1 MIPRSI
7 KISDSEI
14 DSDEDFFFMEK
25 CTTTTTQDNLVSE
38 NMNIFNQH
46 EDTDKE
52 KIIKHEMI
60 NACSMG
66 QLEIVI
72 KYLESND
79 INEFLL
85 DGWTPLLH
93 ATFNAQIKIIEYL
106 INNGVDVNKHKDGY
120 TPLMALC
127 NCTKE
132 TTEQRIKCLKVLI
145 EAGADPNASNKLRQ
159 TPLMFACISQEVE
172 FIIELIKYVKN
183 INVCDNR
190 KQTALMYATIANK
203 SEIIKILIEN
213 AADITLTDFSKS
225 TAYDIASMKG
235 YDKVLSLLNFNEEPT
250 NIYNLFKAYNWKD
263 IFPSLINIDNQ
274 TVDSDVDLLL
284 YGMGLEKYAHIFQG
298 INLKTFLTLNENDL
312 CRLGMDI
319 NAHRMQ
325 FIECLDKFHGKKWS
339 IQSIGAI
346 NKSLPYT
353 LYNGVISLGILSK
366 QIAIIGSSFRHIK
379 NSLIKI
385 NSENVHLTK
394 LQISNYEQELK
405 KTQKTLNIL
414 KNELMQVKALSKR
427 IEKENGIDIP
437 AIYIGPKKRNIN
449 WPMFLS
455 IALIVGIYVY
465 KTTHIQKLICH

>member
-1 MIPRSI
+1 
-7 KISDSEI
+7 
-14 DSDEDFFFMEK
+14 
-25 CTTTTTQDNLVSE
+25 
-38 NMNIFNQH
+38 MNTFNQH
-46 EDTDKE
+46 EDTKRDIDKE
-52 KIIKHEMI
+52 KINEHEMI

-79 INEFLL
+79 INKFLL
-85 DGWTPLLH
+85 NGWTPLLY
-93 ATFNAQIKIIEYL
+93 ATVNAQIKIIEYL
-106 INNGVDVNKHKDGY
+106 INNEVDVNKHKDGY

-127 NCTKE
+127 NSIKE
-132 TTEQRIKCLKVLI
+132 TTEQRIKCLTVLI

-159 TPLMFACISQEVE
+159 TPLMFACKSQEVE

-183 INVCDNR
+183 INAFDNR
-190 KQTALMYATIANK
+190 KQTCDIVIYCLQALMYATIANK
-203 SEIIKILIEN
+203 PEIVKILIEN
-213 AADITLTDFSKS
+213 AADITLADFNKL

-235 YDKVLSLLNFNEEPT
+235 YDKILSLLNFNEEEST
-250 NIYNLFKAYNWKD
+250 NIYNLSKIYNWKD

-274 TVDSDVDLLL
+274 TVDTDVDTLL
-284 YGMGLEKYAHIFQG
+284 YGMSLEKYAHIFQG

-325 FIECLDKFHGKKWS
+325 FIECLDKFHRKKWS
-339 IQSIGAI
+339 IQSIGAV

-414 KNELMQVKALSKR
+414 KNELMQIKALSKK
-427 IEKENGIDIP
+427 IEKENDIGIP

-449 WPMFLS
+449 WPVFLS
-455 IALIVGIYVY
+455 ITLIVGIYVS
-465 KTTHIQKLICH
+465 KTIHIQKLIYH